1 MNYIRFDADRF
12 LFLFLFLSLILGLD
26 FFLTNSITNLLVYEI
41 VLVFSFRTI
50 RVSSQRQ
57 PGHVEMFYSF
67 QCERGE
73 KEDAMTRRNGS
84 NRGHT

>member
-12 LFLFLFLSLILGLD
+12 LFLFLFLFLILGLD

-57 PGHVEMFYSF
+57 PGHVEML
-67 QCERGE
+67 QLPVRKRRERGRN
-73 KEDAMTRRNGS
+73 DATERI
-84 NRGHT
+84 